1 MEKIEIS
8 EKAREGTEK
17 QAQKQA
23 AARETNGSKVRMA
36 LSYAFPK
43 TIPIMVGY
51 VFLGMAYGILMSVN
65 GFGVFWS
72 ALNSLIVYTGSLEFI
87 GVNFLSAAVSPVTAF
102 VMALM
107 ISARHIFYGLSMLGK
122 YQNVSKKLKPYL
134 IFTLT
139 DETFSIVCE
148 EEPPEP
154 ISQEWVYFWMSFLDQ
169 MYWIVGSV
177 IGAALGSVISFNTKG
192 LDFALTALF
201 VMIFTEQWIG
211 QKRHWPAVTGV
222 VCSVI
227 CLNVFGQSTFI
238 IPTMI
243 AILAVS
249 AIVYKKEK
257 LTENGEENKKQDEPE
272 NRLERREEIS
282 HAE

>member
-1 MEKIEIS
+1 MKKTERKKESAQTMEE
-8 EKAREGTEK
+8 
-17 QAQKQA
+17 QA
-23 AARETNGSKVRMA
+23 AVGKINGSGVRMA
-36 LSYAFPK
+36 LLYAFPK
-43 TIPIMVGY
+43 TVPIMVGY

-65 GFGVFWS
+65 GFGVFWA
-72 ALNSLIVYTGSLEFI
+72 ALNSLLVYTGSLEFI
-87 GVNFLSAAVSPVTAF
+87 GVNFLAAAVSPVTAF

-134 IFTLT
+134 IFALT

-148 EEPPEP
+148 EEPPET
-154 ISQEWVYFWMSFLDQ
+154 ISREWMYFWMSLLDQ
-169 MYWIVGSV
+169 MYWIAGSV
-177 IGAALGSVISFNTKG
+177 MGEALGNVITFNTKG

-227 CLNVFGQSTFI
+227 CLKLFGQSAFI

-243 AILAVS
+243 VILAVS
-249 AIVYKKEK
+249 AIVYKKENQK
-257 LTENGEENKKQDEPE
+257 ENDKEKDEKEDREKQM
-272 NRLERREEIS
+272 ERREEMS

>member
-1 MEKIEIS
+1 MEKIETS
-8 EKAREGTEK
+8 EKAGEGTEK

-23 AARETNGSKVRMA
+23 AVREMKGSKVRMA

-65 GFGVFWS
+65 GFGVFWA

-87 GVNFLSAAVSPVTAF
+87 GVNFLAAAVSPVTAF

-148 EEPPEP
+148 EEPPEE
-154 ISQEWVYFWMSFLDQ
+154 ISREWVYFWMSFLDQ
-169 MYWIVGSV
+169 MYWIAGSV

-227 CLNVFGQSTFI
+227 CLNVFGQSAFI

-257 LTENGEENKKQDEPE
+257 RTENGEENKKQDEPE
-272 NRLERREEIS
+272 KRLERREEMS

>member
-1 MEKIEIS
+1 MEK
-8 EKAREGTEK
+8 EKTTKASVK
-17 QAQKQA
+17 
-23 AARETNGSKVRMA
+23 ETGEPEMVRKSNGSKIKMA

-43 TIPIMVGY
+43 TVPIMVGY

-65 GFGVFWS
+65 GFGVFWA

-87 GVNFLSAAVSPVTAF
+87 GVNFLAAAVSPVTAF

-122 YQNVSKKLKPYL
+122 YQKVSKKLKPYL
-134 IFTLT
+134 IFALT

-148 EEPPEP
+148 EEPPGP
-154 ISQEWVYFWMSFLDQ
+154 VSREWVYFWMSFLDQ

-177 IGAALGSVISFNTKG
+177 IGAALGSIITFNTKG

-211 QKRHWPAVTGV
+211 QEHHWPAVTGV

-227 CLNVFGQSTFI
+227 CLNVFGQSAFI

-249 AIVYKKEK
+249 AIAYKKENQR
-257 LTENGEENKKQDEPE
+257 ENGEKNPRK
-272 NRLERREEIS
+272 EES
-282 HAE
+282 GNPVNQGEEMGHAE

>member
-1 MEKIEIS
+1 
-8 EKAREGTEK
+8 
-17 QAQKQA
+17 
-23 AARETNGSKVRMA
+23 MA
-36 LSYAFPK
+36 LLYAFPK
-43 TIPIMVGY
+43 TVPIMVGY

-65 GFGVFWS
+65 GFGVFWA
-72 ALNSLIVYTGSLEFI
+72 ALNSLLVYTGSLEFI
-87 GVNFLSAAVSPVTAF
+87 GVNFLAAAVSPVTAF

-134 IFTLT
+134 IFALT

-148 EEPPEP
+148 EEPPET
-154 ISQEWVYFWMSFLDQ
+154 ISREWMYFWMSLLDQ
-169 MYWIVGSV
+169 MYWIAGSV
-177 IGAALGSVISFNTKG
+177 MGAALGNVITFNTKG

-227 CLNVFGQSTFI
+227 CLKLFGQSAFI

-249 AIVYKKEK
+249 SIVYKKENQK
-257 LTENGEENKKQDEPE
+257 ENDKEKDEKEDREKQM
-272 NRLERREEIS
+272 ERREEMS

>member
-65 GFGVFWS
+65 GFGVFWA

-87 GVNFLSAAVSPVTAF
+87 GVNFLAAAVSPVTAF

-148 EEPPEP
+148 EEPPET
-154 ISQEWVYFWMSFLDQ
+154 ISTEWVYFWMSFLDQ
-169 MYWIVGSV
+169 MYWIAGSV
-177 IGAALGSVISFNTKG
+177 MGAVLGNVITFNTKG

-227 CLNVFGQSTFI
+227 CLNVFGQSAFI

-257 LTENGEENKKQDEPE
+257 LTKNGEENKKQDEPE
-272 NRLERREEIS
+272 KRLERREEIS

>member
-1 MEKIEIS
+1 MKKTERKKESAQTMEE
-8 EKAREGTEK
+8 
-17 QAQKQA
+17 QA
-23 AARETNGSKVRMA
+23 AVGKINGSGVRMA
-36 LSYAFPK
+36 LLYAFPK
-43 TIPIMVGY
+43 TVPIMVGY

-65 GFGVFWS
+65 GFGVFWA
-72 ALNSLIVYTGSLEFI
+72 ALNSLLVYTGSLEFI
-87 GVNFLSAAVSPVTAF
+87 GVNFLAAAVSPVTAF

-134 IFTLT
+134 IFALT

-148 EEPPEP
+148 EEPPET
-154 ISQEWVYFWMSFLDQ
+154 ISREWMYFWMSLLDQ
-169 MYWIVGSV
+169 MYWIAGSV
-177 IGAALGSVISFNTKG
+177 MGA
-192 LDFALTALF
+192 ALF

-222 VCSVI
+222 ACSVI
-227 CLNVFGQSTFI
+227 CLKLFGQSAFI

-249 AIVYKKEK
+249 AIVYKKENQK
-257 LTENGEENKKQDEPE
+257 ENDKEKDEKEDREKQM
-272 NRLERREEIS
+272 ERREEMS

>member
-1 MEKIEIS
+1 MKKTERKKESAQTMEE
-8 EKAREGTEK
+8 
-17 QAQKQA
+17 QA
-23 AARETNGSKVRMA
+23 AVGKINGSGVRMA
-36 LSYAFPK
+36 LLYAFPK
-43 TIPIMVGY
+43 TVPIMVGY

-65 GFGVFWS
+65 GFGVFWA
-72 ALNSLIVYTGSLEFI
+72 ALNSLLVYTGSLEFI
-87 GVNFLSAAVSPVTAF
+87 GVNFLAAAVSPVTAF

-134 IFTLT
+134 IFALT

-148 EEPPEP
+148 EEPPET
-154 ISQEWVYFWMSFLDQ
+154 ISREWMYFWMSLLDQ
-169 MYWIVGSV
+169 MYWIAGSV
-177 IGAALGSVISFNTKG
+177 MGAALGNVITFNTKG

-222 VCSVI
+222 ACSVI
-227 CLNVFGQSTFI
+227 CLKLFGQSVFI

-243 AILAVS
+243 AILEVS
-249 AIVYKKEK
+249 AIVYKKENQK
-257 LTENGEENKKQDEPE
+257 ENDKEKDEKEDREKQM
-272 NRLERREEIS
+272 ERREEMS

>member
-65 GFGVFWS
+65 GFGVFWA

-87 GVNFLSAAVSPVTAF
+87 GVNFLAAAVSPVTAF

-148 EEPPEP
+148 EEPPET
-154 ISQEWVYFWMSFLDQ
+154 ISREWVYFWMSFLDQ
-169 MYWIVGSV
+169 MYWIAGSV

-227 CLNVFGQSTFI
+227 CLNVFGQSAFI

-272 NRLERREEIS
+272 KRREEIS

>member
-1 MEKIEIS
+1 MESVETS
-8 EKAREGTEK
+8 ERGRERTEMQAEK
-17 QAQKQA
+17 QEAVK
-23 AARETNGSKVRMA
+23 EMKGSKVRMA

-65 GFGVFWS
+65 GFGVFWA

-87 GVNFLSAAVSPVTAF
+87 GVNFLAAAVSPVTAF

-154 ISQEWVYFWMSFLDQ
+154 ISREWVYFWMSFLDQ
-169 MYWIVGSV
+169 MYWITGSV
-177 IGAALGSVISFNTKG
+177 LGAALGSVISFNTKG

-227 CLNVFGQSTFI
+227 CLNVFGQSAFI

-249 AIVYKKEK
+249 AIAYKKEK
-257 LTENGEENKKQDEPE
+257 QTEKSRENEEQDETG
-272 NRLERREEIS
+272 NRLKRQEEMS

>member
-1 MEKIEIS
+1 MEKKETIERS
-8 EKAREGTEK
+8 TRETK
-17 QAQKQA
+17 QAIPAGTLK
-23 AARETNGSKVRMA
+23 TSKVKMA

-43 TIPIMVGY
+43 TVPIMVGY

-65 GFGVFWS
+65 GFGVFWA

-87 GVNFLSAAVSPVTAF
+87 GVNFLAAAVSPVTAF

-154 ISQEWVYFWMSFLDQ
+154 VSREWVYFWMSFLDQ
-169 MYWIVGSV
+169 MYWIAGTVM
-177 IGAALGSVISFNTKG
+177 GAALGRVISFNTKG

-227 CLNVFGQSTFI
+227 CLKIFGQSAFI
-238 IPTMI
+238 IPTML

-249 AIVYKKEK
+249 AIVYKKENRK
-257 LTENGEENKKQDEPE
+257 EIDEEKNEKEEREKQMKGQ
-272 NRLERREEIS
+272 EEMS